1 MTSLIRVLLADD
13 SSIMRRMIAQS
24 LNSHPD
30 FGIID
35 SAKDGAEVIAFYKSQ
50 KPDVIL
56 LDVDMPRVS
65 GLDALRAIRELDQ
78 TIPVIMFGKNSPEST
93 VERHTAIE
101 AGATDYVC
109 RPPNAGHI
117 DSVLD
122 YLQKQVVSRLLEWG
136 TRSMQNKCQK
146 GSNRAADPE
155 QTLPPDTTGV
165 QKIYIDSLTTSTN
178 VPTEKQHDTI
188 SAVAIGAST
197 GGPNA
202 LADLICQLPA
212 NIGVPILI
220 VQHMPPLFTQLLAE
234 RLDQRSALRVQE
246 GYDGA
251 IVKPGEVWIAP
262 GDEHMTVV
270 RDGNSVI
277 LKTDKNPPE
286 NANRPAIDVLFRSMA
301 NVYGNH
307 CLAVVLTGMGRD
319 GTAGCRVLKECG
331 AEILVQNEASSI
343 VWGMPGSVVAS
354 GLADSVLSLQ
364 NIAQT
369 IVKRTIGPRILSF
382 GARHDTE
389 KQTIGMANSE
399 KH

>member
-1 MTSLIRVLLADD
+1 MTSLIRVLVADD

-24 LNSHPD
+24 LNSHTD
-30 FGIID
+30 FGTID
-35 SAKDGAEVIAFYKSQ
+35 SAKDGAEAIAFFKSQ

-56 LDVDMPRVS
+56 LDVEMPKVN
-65 GLDALRAIRELDQ
+65 GLDALKAIRELDKM
-78 TIPVIMFGKNSPEST
+78 IPVIMFGTISPRSAA
-93 VERHTAIE
+93 ERNATIE
-101 AGATDYVC
+101 AGATDYVTK
-109 RPPNAGHI
+109 PANAGHI
-117 DSVLD
+117 DTVLD
-122 YLQKQVVSRLLEWG
+122 YLQKQVVSRLLEWSN
-136 TRSMQNKCQK
+136 RSMKFKHQQISDSPAGVESSVPTNV
-146 GSNRAADPE
+146 D
-155 QTLPPDTTGV
+155 GV
-165 QKIYIDSLTTSTN
+165 QRIQVDSLTESATATTQKLS
-178 VPTEKQHDTI
+178 ETI

-202 LADLICQLPA
+202 LAELICQLPA

-262 GDEHMTVV
+262 GDAHMTVV
-270 RDGNSVI
+270 RQGNDVV

-286 NANRPAIDVLFRSMA
+286 NSNRPAIDVLFRSLA
-301 NVYGNH
+301 KVYGSH

-319 GTAGCRVLKECG
+319 GTAGCRPLKECG
-331 AEILVQNEASSI
+331 AEILVQNEASSV

-369 IVKRTIGPRILSF
+369 IIKRTIGPRILSF
-382 GARHDTE
+382 GVRHETE
-389 KQTIGMANSE
+389 KQTLSLAAIE